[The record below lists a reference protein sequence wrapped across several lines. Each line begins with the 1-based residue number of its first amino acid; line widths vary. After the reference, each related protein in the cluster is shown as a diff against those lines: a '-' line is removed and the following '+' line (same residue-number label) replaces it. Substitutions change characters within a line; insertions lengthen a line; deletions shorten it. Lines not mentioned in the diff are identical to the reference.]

1 MAINNNDVK
10 LFESQ
15 RLSDEED
22 GGGRVTGREVIDGNV
37 NNLFQDIS
45 RIDRTVGDVA
55 LRKAFIG
62 ISTDNND
69 TYLGSHLILTEPPKD
84 KNVSVLLFNTDS
96 QTDERNDARDRIE
109 GYVVPSIRASW
120 ELVGDQL
127 KGQRAIVGYQREEL
141 AIPEIGEVY
150 KLNTPDGQTS
160 QYVRVTSVD
169 HSVVTFTYNN
179 GSEYVD
185 FERRKIEMQI
195 SAPLIETFPG
205 TQPVPGVPG
214 NSASL
219 VQTTQVADSS
229 RYYSIQPVS
238 ASITAGDLTIK
249 TESVMRHW
257 CPAPKWKA
265 HCWIRPAVTRVKRWS
280 PPPTAIAQSA
290 VVLFISAATRAGR
303 MCNVAYYRKPSPYR
317 SMAAPLKM
325 MGLATCCI
333 PAGATITAD

>member
-10 LFESQ
+10 LFENQ

-62 ISTDNND
+62 ISTNNND
-69 TYLGSHLILTEPPKD
+69 TCLGSHLILTEPPKD

-96 QTDERNDARDRIE
+96 QTDERIDARDRIE

-150 KLNTPDGQTS
+150 KLPP
-160 QYVRVTSVD
+160 
-169 HSVVTFTYNN
+169 
-179 GSEYVD
+179 
-185 FERRKIEMQI
+185 RR
-195 SAPLIETFPG
+195 SD
-205 TQPVPGVPG
+205 QPVC
-214 NSASL
+214 
-219 VQTTQVADSS
+219 S
-229 RYYSIQPVS
+229 RYLGGSFG
-238 ASITAGDLTIK
+238 GD
-249 TESVMRHW
+249 V
-257 CPAPKWKA
+257 
-265 HCWIRPAVTRVKRWS
+265 RPQQR
-280 PPPTAIAQSA
+280 
-290 VVLFISAATRAGR
+290 L
-303 MCNVAYYRKPSPYR
+303 
-317 SMAAPLKM
+317 
-325 MGLATCCI
+325 
-333 PAGATITAD
+333 